1 MKCERA
7 LASLGVPRAAPVPP
21 NAAIEALPC
30 QVVRS
35 QIKYQE
41 QTEPD
46 LEGSSELSTTSANTG
61 ATASSPPTSQAH
73 LRCFDEEE
81 RAEVT
86 EGFWTEMSVL
96 HDWDSTDY
104 GPEYLS
110 LVKGELLRVW
120 SNLKEGW
127 SYAISKSSQRR
138 GWFPPDF
145 AVPTSVS
152 IIDVSN
158 NSASRRAQ
166 EAHRSTGEDDFMW
179 V

>member
-1 MKCERA
+1 MYLEPPP
-7 LASLGVPRAAPVPP
+7 SPP

-35 QIKYQE
+35 QIKYPK

-46 LEGSSELSTTSANTG
+46 LEGSSELSTTFANTG

-96 HDWDSTDY
+96 HDWDSMGY

-110 LVKGELLRVW
+110 LEWKNCESRTE
-120 SNLKEGW
+120 K
-127 SYAISKSSQRR
+127 SYSHMEKS
-138 GWFPPDF
+138 
-145 AVPTSVS
+145 
-152 IIDVSN
+152 
-158 NSASRRAQ
+158 
-166 EAHRSTGEDDFMW
+166 
-179 V
+179 